1 MATPSIESF
10 ETVGIEEALRRV
22 ADAEAAASMLPGLAR
37 PEDVEHDGFVIGFK
51 PDERLAVS
59 QHAQRYRVLS
69 GTAAAEPG
77 DWDNARTPYLVEP
90 MDCLSTSSP
99 VSEVALCFGA
109 QLGKTELGLNF
120 TSYVIDAAP
129 GPMLLCQPTVE
140 MGKRVSAQRIKP
152 LIEDSPR
159 LRSKVRETRSRDSG
173 NTTLSKQFP
182 GGILVITGA
191 NSGAGLRSMPVRF
204 LFLDEVDAYP
214 LNIPGEGSPIKLAL
228 ARTRTFRNKRKIL
241 LTSTPVAEST
251 SIIWKAY
258 KAADMRRY
266 FMPCP
271 CCGEEITFEFERLR
285 WEKGDPKSV
294 YYKCQACK
302 GRIEEWQKTEMLAK
316 GRWKSTRPAD
326 LKPADPKRRSYQ
338 LSSLYSPVGWLGW
351 DEIAEKWEEADGDI
365 EAAKEFRNT
374 ILALPWMEI
383 GTKVDWEVLH
393 GRRDVSGY
401 QQGEVPDEVL
411 FLQAGGDV
419 GQDHI
424 EVGVWGFGR
433 NRQRFA
439 IDHFRIS
446 GGYSEPSTWEQASA
460 AVQRTYKNRAG
471 VSFGI
476 EKFFIDSR
484 EWPAIVKGWVRTQN
498 PQVVMAV
505 NGRDDMDVPVKV
517 DIQREAVAGI
527 PDKKTRVGALRV
539 AHVGVSYLKGELM
552 AALKLDRPKEGDP
565 LPPGWVNIPM
575 GMSIEF
581 CKQLVAEQHIVTRLK
596 SGKITERWEKLPG
609 RRNEALDCHN
619 YARAAA
625 ALTGWDRF
633 QEPDFQRYERRI
645 AEAIAEMKAA
655 AAAEARGTPLPVTPP
670 AKVGVARRQPAQQ
683 AGMVGIAST
692 LAGRRT
698 SSDGDQGRPQ
708 KRVVP
713 LPRAMNEDYDG

>member
-1 MATPSIESF
+1 MTATPSIEAAEEIS
-10 ETVGIEEALRRV
+10 IEEVLKLL
-22 ADAEAAASMLPGLAR
+22 ADAEAAASLLPGLAR
-37 PEDVEHDGFVIGFK
+37 PEDVERDGFIVGFK
-51 PDERLAVS
+51 PDDRLSVS
-59 QHAQRYRVLS
+59 EHAERYRVLS
-69 GTAAAEPG
+69 GVGASEPG
-77 DWDNARTPYLVEP
+77 DWRNARTPYLVEP
-90 MDCLSTSSP
+90 MDCLSTSST
-99 VSEVALCFGA
+99 VSEVAICFGA

-159 LRSKVRETRSRDSG
+159 LKAKVRETRSRDAG
-173 NTTLSKQFP
+173 NTMLSKQFP

-191 NSGAGLRSMPVRF
+191 NSGAGLRSMPARF

-214 LNIPGEGSPIKLAL
+214 VTIPGEGSPIGLAL

-241 LTSTPVAEST
+241 MTSTPVNEST
-251 SIIWKAY
+251 SVIWKAY
-258 KAADMRRY
+258 RNADMRRY

-271 CCGEEITFEFERLR
+271 HCAEEITFEFERLR
-285 WEKGDPKSV
+285 WTKGDSSSV

-326 LKPADPKRRSYQ
+326 MEPAKSYRRSYHM
-338 LSSLYSPVGWLGW
+338 SSLYSPVGWLGW

-365 EAAKEFRNT
+365 EASKEFKNT

-401 QQGEVPDEVL
+401 EKGEVPDEAL
-411 FLQAGGDV
+411 FLMAGADV
-419 GQDHI
+419 GIDHI

-433 NRQRFA
+433 NRRKFA
-439 IDHFRIS
+439 IDHFRIN
-446 GGYSEPSTWEQASA
+446 GAYNEPSTWEQASA
-460 AVQRTYKNRAG
+460 AVLRTYKNRAG
-471 VSFGI
+471 VTFGL
-476 EKFFIDSR
+476 EKFLIDAR

-498 PQVVMAV
+498 PAVVMAV
-505 NGRDDMDVPVKV
+505 NGMDAMDVAVKV
-517 DIQREAVAGI
+517 DVQKEAVPGI
-527 PDKKTRVGALRV
+527 VDKKTRVGALRI
-539 AHVGVSYLKGELM
+539 AYVGVSYLKSELM
-552 AALKLDRPKEGDP
+552 GALKLERPKEGEP
-565 LPPGWVNIPM
+565 LPHGWVNIPM

-596 SGKITERWEKLPG
+596 SGKITERWEKIAG

-619 YARAAA
+619 YASAGAS
-625 ALTGWDRF
+625 LLGWDRF

-645 AEAIAEMKAA
+645 AEALAELRTAE
-655 AAAEARGTPLPVTPP
+655 AAEQRGTPLPAQQSAMIGVREVP
-670 AKVGVARRQPAQQ
+670 ATKVGVTR
-683 AGMVGIAST
+683 IAST
-692 LAGRRT
+692 VAGRVGPSST
-698 SSDGDQGRPQ
+698 STQG

-713 LPRAMNEDYDG
+713 LPRAMNEDDDV